1 MKRLLTIVLPAL
13 LALPASAAWTYVES
27 PGRQNNCPYSGI
39 ISDGNW
45 QIRVYRPDAA
55 SDDFWLGCGGA
66 GSGARV
72 EGSGVLDL
80 STLLA
85 DTTAAGTPVRA
96 VNVAAYFFKGAQGN
110 LKGLVLPN
118 TVTNVG
124 NVAFEQCNANEFT
137 SLDLRNTQIRSIR
150 GFAFAWCQSLK
161 EVWLP
166 ETLEYVGMC
175 AIRTQPGPLYHF
187 AGDVPYLE
195 PPSTDGHGSS
205 FTPYISKT
213 EYQNVFN
220 GDNSSR
226 WAFLVNAEKYPN
238 WTRIAK
244 ADYYSPVTTNAFPS
258 GENNWIPQAVRYTS
272 NPDYAA
278 PFGNTWFSR
287 PTQSLANGRS
297 YLIQEGT
304 WSGAPVAKPFFGEPV
319 VEAKRN
325 AITNTIP
332 LTLGTSTSAEVTYT
346 FAGVSRTLTATC
358 DTNLVFGVDGLA
370 DSTTFSWS
378 ISATG
383 SSGWDRLEGTA
394 TTLTPDVVLGEPS
407 YEISRDG
414 KVATVFI
421 PVTSLLSES
430 ALLEFVLDNRVVFAT
445 NATAV
450 GTYSYTDA
458 NLTLGRTYAFT
469 IYGTAGA
476 DEDSKSISFVAERYK
491 WTYVP
496 DAGTKNGKPYTGTIS
511 DKNWTIYV
519 YQPDPGSDAFWLGC
533 GGSGTGSRVAG
544 SGELD
549 LTPVL
554 DDTTEDGTPVR
565 LVRVARYAF
574 QNAADSSLGPVD
586 SLVLPNTCT
595 NIGQMAFENS
605 GVQDVDL
612 SQSIVKS
619 VEACAFAWT
628 GVTNVVFPKVLDFI
642 GGLAFRNCGEKA
654 VFHFAGK
661 PPTLELLAS
670 NPGTQY
676 AAYVQFNCYQNI
688 WRSGADKQCALCVD
702 YKMFPEWAELGAP
715 WTTTYYVPVVKTNA
729 FPSAET
735 SWIPEAVRYTAN
747 PDYKAPFGTT
757 NFGRSYDTSEKGRSY
772 LIYEKHGDPCTML
785 LLR

>member
-1 MKRLLTIVLPAL
+1 MKKILPLLLVLV
-13 LALPASAAWTYVES
+13 LPASAAWTYTES
-27 PGRQNNCPYSGI
+27 PGKQNNCPYSGI

-45 QIRVYRPDAA
+45 QIRVYRPNAN

-66 GSGARV
+66 GTGARV
-72 EGSGVLDL
+72 AGSGVLDL

-96 VNVAAYFFKGAQGN
+96 VNVAPYFFKGAKGN
-110 LKGLVLPN
+110 LTGLVLPN

-124 NVAFEQCNANEFT
+124 NVAFEECNASAFA

-195 PPSTDGHGSS
+195 PPSNDNHGSS
-205 FTPYISKT
+205 LTAYVSKT
-213 EYQNVFN
+213 EYQNVFQGGGN
-220 GDNSSR
+220 QK

-238 WTRIAK
+238 WKRIAK
-244 ADYYSPVTTNAFPS
+244 AEYYAPVTTNAFPS
-258 GENNWIPQAVRYTS
+258 SENNWIPQAVRYTS
-272 NPDYAA
+272 NADYAA

-287 PTQSLANGRS
+287 TSDTSAQGRS
-297 YLIQEGT
+297 YLIQEGN
-304 WSGAPVAKPFFGEPV
+304 WSGAPVAKPFFGAPV
-319 VEAKRN
+319 VDAKRN

-332 LTLGTSTSAEVTYT
+332 LHVGSSPSVTVTYT
-346 FAGVSRTLTATC
+346 FDGATTTLTATA

-378 ISATG
+378 VSAA
-383 SSGWDRLEGTA
+383 SSAGWDRLEGTA
-394 TTLTPDVVLGEPS
+394 TTLTPDVVLGEPF
-407 YEISRDG
+407 YEITKDG
-414 KVATVFI
+414 KRATVSI

-430 ALLEFVLDNRVVFAT
+430 ALLEFVLDNRVVFTT

-450 GTYSYTDA
+450 GVYSYTDA
-458 NLTLGRTYAFT
+458 DLTLGKTYVFT
-469 IYGTAGA
+469 IYGSAGA
-476 DEDSKSISFVAERYK
+476 DEDSKTISFVAERYK
-491 WTYVP
+491 WTYTP

-533 GGSGTGSRVAG
+533 GGSGTSSRVAG

-595 NIGQMAFENS
+595 NIGQMAFENA
-605 GVQDVDL
+605 GVKDVDL
-612 SQSIVKS
+612 SRSIVKS

-628 GVTNVVFPKVLDFI
+628 GVTNVAFPKTLNFI

-661 PPTLELLAS
+661 PPTLELLTS

-688 WRSGADKQCALCVD
+688 WRSGENKQCALCVD
-702 YKMFPEWAELGAP
+702 YKMFPEWAELGQP
-715 WTTTYYVPVVKTNA
+715 WDTTYYLPVAIGAA
-729 FPSAET
+729 FPSEEA
-735 SWIPEAVRYTAN
+735 SWIPEAVRYTVN
-747 PDYKAPFGTT
+747 PDYAAPFGTT
-757 NFGRSYDTSEKGRSY
+757 NYGRSYDTSKNGRSY
-772 LIYEKHGDPCTML
+772 LIYEKHGDACTML
-785 LLR
+785 ILF